1 MSIGTWQI
9 IIIAGVIIFII
20 YRNIKNRPEQ
30 IPNKKTQGFLKDLE
44 DEAKLEKKKYRK
56 TQVRIQNK
64 EKKVSNEL
72 GASLKRLKRMYN
84 NGHLT
89 KVEFEKAK
97 NKLLK

>member
-44 DEAKLEKKKYRK
+44 DEAKYEKK
-56 TQVRIQNK
+56 
-64 EKKVSNEL
+64 
-72 GASLKRLKRMYN
+72 A
-84 NGHLT
+84 
-89 KVEFEKAK
+89 
-97 NKLLK
+97 

>member
-9 IIIAGVIIFII
+9 IIILSIIAFII

-30 IPNKKTQGFLKDLE
+30 KLDDRTKGFLKDLQN
-44 DEAKLEKKKYRK
+44 EAKSESKQKNKSKIRIKK
-56 TQVRIQNK
+56 NDD
-64 EKKVSNEL
+64 L
-72 GASLKRLKRMYN
+72 GAKLKKLKRMYN
-84 NGHLT
+84 NGHLS

>member
-9 IIIAGVIIFII
+9 IIILSIIAFII

-30 IPNKKTQGFLKDLE
+30 KLDDRTQGFLKDLGN
-44 DEAKLEKKKYRK
+44 EAKSKSKQKNK
-56 TQVRIQNK
+56 SKVRIRKNDD
-64 EKKVSNEL
+64 L
-72 GASLKRLKRMYN
+72 GAKLKKLKRMYN
-84 NGHLT
+84 NGHLS

>member
-9 IIIAGVIIFII
+9 IIILGIIAFII

-30 IPNKKTQGFLKDLE
+30 IPNKKTQGFIKDLE
-44 DEAKLEKKKYRK
+44 QEAKLEKKVQRK
-56 TQVRIQNK
+56 TNNK
-64 EKKVSNEL
+64 EVKYGSDLGKK
-72 GASLKRLKRMYN
+72 LKKLKRMYDD
-84 NGHLT
+84 GHLT

>member
-9 IIIAGVIIFII
+9 IIILSIIAFII

-30 IPNKKTQGFLKDLE
+30 KLDDRTKGFLKDLKN
-44 DEAKLEKKKYRK
+44 EAKSESKQKNKSKIRIKK
-56 TQVRIQNK
+56 ND
-64 EKKVSNEL
+64 NL
-72 GASLKRLKRMYN
+72 GAKLQKLKRMYN
-84 NGHLT
+84 NGHLS